1 MSFEIGD
8 IHPNTPHLFAD
19 LAELLLL
26 AGYIERTHLH
36 KNDLESLLNNGS
48 ITSEEIDDEADA
60 EQEAGDTDVSS
71 AERTNR
77 VERQLEDV
85 FTQLDYREK
94 ALSDFYPFAIN
105 GEQLVI
111 KDTLTEKHRVY
122 RLLLACSRLR
132 SFGRDGLPQRWAK
145 HFAQLSK
152 IALEALVPTRAETR
166 VFDANSDDRKNYY
179 STDLRIALNKM
190 GQDLGVLKINAD
202 ECNKES
208 SSGDAG
214 FDLIATIKFDDGAA
228 TNFALLGQC
237 GAQENGW
244 PTKTL
249 EAHAFNLRHY
259 FQIQFDYPGTMF
271 TPVCY
276 RTSTGEWVDN
286 KCANGILLVD
296 RGRILNLIETQNQWT
311 ALVQSPWFNNFEEEF
326 KTTLVQDRF

>member
-26 AGYIERTHLH
+26 VGYVGRSHLH

-60 EQEAGDTDVSS
+60 EQVADDTEVSS

-77 VERQLEDV
+77 MEQQLEDV
-85 FTQLDYREK
+85 FTQLGYRAN
-94 ALSDFYPFAIN
+94 ALSEFYPFSID
-105 GEQLVI
+105 GEQLIV
-111 KDTLTEKHRVY
+111 KGSLTEKHRVY
-122 RLLLACSRLR
+122 RLLLVCSRLR

-152 IALEALVPTRAETR
+152 IALEALVPIRAETR

-179 STDLRIALNKM
+179 STDLRIALKKM
-190 GQDLGVLKINAD
+190 GQDLGVLKINEG
-202 ECNKES
+202 ECDKAGP
-208 SSGDAG
+208 SGDAG
-214 FDLIATIKFDDGAA
+214 FDLIATIRFDDGAA

-237 GAQENGW
+237 GAQEKGW
-244 PTKTL
+244 PSKTF
-249 EAHAFNLRHY
+249 EAHPIKLRHY
-259 FQIQFDYPGTMF
+259 FQIQFDYPCTMF

-276 RTSTGEWVDN
+276 RTATGEWVDN
-286 KCANGILLVD
+286 KCANGVLLAD
-296 RGRILNLIETQNQWT
+296 RGRILNLIDALNQWA
-311 ALVQSPWFNNFEEEF
+311 ALVQLSWFAKFEQEF
-326 KTTLVQDRF
+326 AAITSD

>member
-26 AGYIERTHLH
+26 SGYVGRTHLH

-60 EQEAGDTDVSS
+60 EQEADATEASS

-77 VERQLEDV
+77 AEKQLEDV
-85 FTQLDYREK
+85 FTHLGYRAN
-94 ALSDFYPFAIN
+94 ALNDFYPFSVA
-105 GEQLVI
+105 GEQLTI
-111 KDTLTEKHRVY
+111 KTPLTEKHRVY

-145 HFAQLSK
+145 HFAHLCK
-152 IALEALVPTRAETR
+152 IALGALLPARAETR
-166 VFDANSDDRKNYY
+166 VFDANSGDRRNYY
-179 STDLRIALNKM
+179 STDLREALKKM
-190 GQDLGVLKINAD
+190 GEDLGVLKTNEY
-202 ECNKES
+202 ECNKAG

-214 FDLIATIKFDDGAA
+214 FDLVATVKFDDGAA

-244 PTKTL
+244 PSKTL
-249 EAHAFNLRHY
+249 EAHAINLRHY
-259 FQIQFDYPGTMF
+259 FQIQFDYPSTMF

-296 RGRILNLIETQNQWT
+296 RGRILSLIEVQNQWGEI
-311 ALVQSPWFNNFEEEF
+311 VQLPWFSTFEQEF
-326 KTTLVQDRF
+326 STIAGS